1 MSYLR
6 KGQLQPDKSYRYTC
20 GKCNDKGMCGA
31 VVCDWCYGLDTV
43 QLCEQITM
51 ARGERYYGLLK
62 ALLSVIGKEM
72 HDYTRGLI
80 SITPVDIAHV
90 HLKFN
95 LNMKATW
102 EWLEET
108 SAVYSGTYQQFVDLR
123 LKVKDLEAKAI
134 EKYKQVPE

>member
-20 GKCNDKGMCGA
+20 GKCNGKGTCGA
-31 VVCDWCYGLDTV
+31 AVCDWCYGKDLA
-43 QLCEQITM
+43 QLCEQIKT

-62 ALLSVIGKEM
+62 VILSVIGKQM
-72 HDYTRGLI
+72 HDYARSLPG
-80 SITPVDIAHV
+80 ITPVDIAHI

-95 LNMKATW
+95 LNLRATW

-108 SAVYSGTYQQFVDLR
+108 SAVYAGTYQQFVDLR
-123 LKVKDLEAKAI
+123 LRVKDLEAKAI
-134 EKYKQVPE
+134 KKYQQEAR